1 MPYTNVPF
9 AFRKK
14 KYDYVS
20 PSVLWGRW
28 IFAGYLHWYT
38 VSHPTRKS
46 CRGSIQETCGKAR
59 CKDYAFYLLSVC
71 YLLWM
76 CFPIMAPHL
85 CWFILLTL
93 PDSLKAARA
102 ERRSHNSFRS
112 VVLMK
117 SGEEKKKIHEGWLL
131 SQPHPGQASWTAI
144 LWRSHHSWANRPPSP
159 EKGCERLGGWCGGP
173 AEARAVITGK
183 RPAEQMMRPSLVSI
197 SSSLLFWAP
206 PPPNPFLCSPIQQW
220 AATGHPQMTW
230 GPLELHPSSERAA
243 NLECPSPLKAA
254 RRGQPQT
261 PASAQK
267 RPGQDRSRVR
277 GGGRKWK
284 GAETLGPE
292 NNQDFL
298 QCF

>member
-1 MPYTNVPF
+1 MGNFGEICWVVHYSLCTFLNVCHILMCCLLSG
-9 AFRKK
+9 KK

-46 CRGSIQETCGKAR
+46 CRGSIQETCGDAR

-93 PDSLKAARA
+93 PDSLEAARA

-117 SGEEKKKIHEGWLL
+117 SGEEKKKKKYTRAGFSVSPTRGRRPE
-131 SQPHPGQASWTAI
+131 QPF
-144 LWRSHHSWANRPPSP
+144 
-159 EKGCERLGGWCGGP
+159 CGGLTT
-173 AEARAVITGK
+173 AGLTGLRVQTVNDHMEAGGEIQLRGAREVITGK
-183 RPAEQMMRPSLVSI
+183 RPAEQMMWLSLVSI
-197 SSSLLFWAP
+197 SSSLLFWVP
-206 PPPNPFLCSPIQQW
+206 PPPTLSSALPSNSELLQVILRWP
-220 AATGHPQMTW
+220 G
-230 GPLELHPSSERAA
+230 GP
-243 NLECPSPLKAA
+243 
-254 RRGQPQT
+254 
-261 PASAQK
+261 
-267 RPGQDRSRVR
+267 
-277 GGGRKWK
+277 
-284 GAETLGPE
+284 
-292 NNQDFL
+292 
-298 QCF
+298 

>member
-1 MPYTNVPF
+1 MGNFGKICWVVHYSLCTFLNVCHILMC
-9 AFRKK
+9 RLLSGKK

-46 CRGSIQETCGKAR
+46 CRGSIQETCGDAR

-93 PDSLKAARA
+93 PDSLEAARA

-117 SGEEKKKIHEGWLL
+117 SGEGKNNTRGLA
-131 SQPHPGQASWTAI
+131 SQS
-144 LWRSHHSWANRPPSP
+144 
-159 EKGCERLGGWCGGP
+159 
-173 AEARAVITGK
+173 
-183 RPAEQMMRPSLVSI
+183 
-197 SSSLLFWAP
+197 AP
-206 PPPNPFLCSPIQQW
+206 P
-220 AATGHPQMTW
+220 
-230 GPLELHPSSERAA
+230 
-243 NLECPSPLKAA
+243 
-254 RRGQPQT
+254 
-261 PASAQK
+261 
-267 RPGQDRSRVR
+267 
-277 GGGRKWK
+277 
-284 GAETLGPE
+284 GAGVLNSHSVAVSLQLG
-292 NNQDFL
+292 
-298 QCF
+298 